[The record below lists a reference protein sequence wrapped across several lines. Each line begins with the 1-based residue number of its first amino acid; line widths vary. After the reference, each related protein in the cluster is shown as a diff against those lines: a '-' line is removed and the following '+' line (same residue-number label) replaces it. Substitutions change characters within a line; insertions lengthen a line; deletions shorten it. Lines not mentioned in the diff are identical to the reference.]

1 MLGSNRMFATPF
13 FRRSFTVA
21 VALVRVLGLF
31 LPSEV
36 NGKSKKAK
44 HRSDTTSHKKQRSQI
59 VKSVAATPF
68 STVVIDA
75 GHGGFDRGGIR
86 QNIIPEKD
94 VALDVA
100 LRLQKS
106 LRSAGLKTVMTRSDD
121 RFVTLDR
128 RVEIAN
134 SHRDAIF
141 MCIHFNAG
149 RRIGAR
155 GIETF
160 HAAASEASLAGRIQ
174 RNLMRTTTGDN
185 RGVKRASFYV
195 LRKTKIRAVLA
206 ECGFLT
212 NPRDAALA
220 RLPSYRQ
227 KLAEALSLAIVE
239 ERNSLRSFSRL

>member
-1 MLGSNRMFATPF
+1 M
-13 FRRSFTVA
+13 
-21 VALVRVLGLF
+21 
-31 LPSEV
+31 
-36 NGKSKKAK
+36 
-44 HRSDTTSHKKQRSQI
+44 
-59 VKSVAATPF
+59 
-68 STVVIDA
+68 
-75 GHGGFDRGGIR
+75 
-86 QNIIPEKD
+86 
-94 VALDVA
+94 
-100 LRLQKS
+100 
-106 LRSAGLKTVMTRSDD
+106 VMTRSDD

-134 SHRDAIF
+134 SHGDAVF

-174 RNLMRTTTGDN
+174 RNLMKTTTGDN

-212 NPRDAALA
+212 NPQDAALA
-220 RLPSYRQ
+220 RRPSYRQ
-227 KLAEALSLAIVE
+227 ELAEEMSLAIVE
-239 ERNSLRSFSRL
+239 EQNSLRSFSKL

>member
-1 MLGSNRMFATPF
+1 MVRNPF
-13 FRRSFTVA
+13 K
-21 VALVRVLGLF
+21 LVLISTLLFGLCAPAD
-31 LPSEV
+31 LHA
-36 NGKSKKAK
+36 KSK
-44 HRSDTTSHKKQRSQI
+44 RSREKRTTRVSKFVS
-59 VKSVAATPF
+59 ATPF

-128 RVEIAN
+128 RVAIAN
-134 SHRDAIF
+134 AHRDAIF

-149 RRIGAR
+149 RRISAR

-160 HAAASEASLAGRIQ
+160 HAATSEASLAGRIQ

-212 NPRDAALA
+212 NPQDAALA
-220 RLPSYRQ
+220 RRPSYRQ
-227 KLAEALSLAIVE
+227 KLAEEISLAIVE
-239 ERNSLRSFSRL
+239 EQNSLRSFSRL

>member
-1 MLGSNRMFATPF
+1 M
-13 FRRSFTVA
+13 
-21 VALVRVLGLF
+21 
-31 LPSEV
+31 
-36 NGKSKKAK
+36 
-44 HRSDTTSHKKQRSQI
+44 
-59 VKSVAATPF
+59 
-68 STVVIDA
+68 
-75 GHGGFDRGGIR
+75 
-86 QNIIPEKD
+86 
-94 VALDVA
+94 
-100 LRLQKS
+100 
-106 LRSAGLKTVMTRSDD
+106 VMTRSDD

-134 SHRDAIF
+134 SHGDAVF

-160 HAAASEASLAGRIQ
+160 HAASSEASLAGRIQ

-212 NPRDAALA
+212 NPQDAALA
-220 RLPSYRQ
+220 QSSAYRQ
-227 KLAEALSLAIVE
+227 RLADEIALAIVE
-239 ERNSLRSFSRL
+239 ERNSLRLVSKL